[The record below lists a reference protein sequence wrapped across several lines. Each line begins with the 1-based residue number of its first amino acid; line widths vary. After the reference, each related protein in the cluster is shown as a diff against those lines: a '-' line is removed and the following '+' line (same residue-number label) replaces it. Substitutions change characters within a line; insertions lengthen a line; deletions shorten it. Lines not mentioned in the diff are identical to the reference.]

1 MTAQPEAAQWLLQPV
16 TRRPVSRTRPG
27 PEPPRPEAATIGII
41 SHGASPV
48 AGASTEARA

>member
-1 MTAQPEAAQWLLQPV
+1 MTAQPEAAHWLLQPV
-16 TRRPVSRTRPG
+16 TRTRPG
-27 PEPPRPEAATIGII
+27 PKPPRPEAATIGII